1 MFKSFQK
8 SLINIKNAS
17 RLIKVKNKKLK
28 IIYSVFLSNLVVL
41 LDLGIIYLFT
51 SFFQD
56 VILPNSINFINLD
69 QIKLFLPFLIIL
81 RFVVI
86 YLDTM
91 NIHNL
96 RLSIEEK
103 LKIDFLNEV
112 FLRGNFSTSDSY
124 FFVNTLCNHVANF
137 YQNFSILI
145 TSFVKILLFTSFLLF
160 TQPSTVL
167 YFFIGFIVLVIPLRY
182 FTKLNRKYSHISFNS
197 GIAISDDIER
207 VVDNLYLIK
216 ILKNFKNEKKVF
228 QQNLNDYYS
237 SQLNNLKYGSLNSL
251 VPSFMTMI
259 FLSVLFLFTALAT
272 RITLEFIAIILRLF
286 QSLGEFNR
294 VLSLSIATYVHL
306 EKFLTIEKNK
316 ENIFSENFKVAEN
329 GSNVIASI
337 ENVNFKYLDSNQF
350 IFKGLNIEINKN
362 THTIITG
369 PNGVGKSTLLGLISG
384 VFYAEKGRVL
394 LNTFKT
400 SYVSAYPMIIR
411 GSLRENILYGITETI
426 PDSEIKKEIDNFKL
440 FDNNDIDLN
449 DSVSNKTLSSGQM
462 QKIAFI
468 RAILSKPDLLLL
480 DESTSNLDNKSKLL
494 VYKILDSLN
503 ITIVNSTHSSDEL
516 INYDKEI
523 RFSNKNGITEIN
535 EFKSL

>member
-145 TSFVKILLFTSFLLF
+145 TSFVKILLFTGFLLF
-160 TQPSTVL
+160 TQPSTVF
-167 YFFIGFIVLVIPLRY
+167 YFFIG
-182 FTKLNRKYSHISFNS
+182 
-197 GIAISDDIER
+197 
-207 VVDNLYLIK
+207 
-216 ILKNFKNEKKVF
+216 
-228 QQNLNDYYS
+228 
-237 SQLNNLKYGSLNSL
+237 
-251 VPSFMTMI
+251 
-259 FLSVLFLFTALAT
+259 
-272 RITLEFIAIILRLF
+272 
-286 QSLGEFNR
+286 
-294 VLSLSIATYVHL
+294 
-306 EKFLTIEKNK
+306 
-316 ENIFSENFKVAEN
+316 
-329 GSNVIASI
+329 
-337 ENVNFKYLDSNQF
+337 
-350 IFKGLNIEINKN
+350 
-362 THTIITG
+362 
-369 PNGVGKSTLLGLISG
+369 
-384 VFYAEKGRVL
+384 
-394 LNTFKT
+394 
-400 SYVSAYPMIIR
+400 
-411 GSLRENILYGITETI
+411 
-426 PDSEIKKEIDNFKL
+426 
-440 FDNNDIDLN
+440 
-449 DSVSNKTLSSGQM
+449 
-462 QKIAFI
+462 
-468 RAILSKPDLLLL
+468 
-480 DESTSNLDNKSKLL
+480 
-494 VYKILDSLN
+494 
-503 ITIVNSTHSSDEL
+503 
-516 INYDKEI
+516 
-523 RFSNKNGITEIN
+523 
-535 EFKSL
+535 